1 MKMKLSVMSLSLAL
15 SLSILPGALQAAAE
29 PLTPLAVGA
38 CEEPALPEVPLA
50 PVELSHCTAHANC
63 EYGSDATC
71 SGSCPADSQD
81 QNCSI
86 GQAGWA
92 ECGGVK
98 TFCQFG
104 CSDCH
109 CTVGQN
115 WMCPIGKTCQRTLC
129 TGNETYNGQCF

>member
-1 MKMKLSVMSLSLAL
+1 MKISFILTSLVLSLAIRPGTL
-15 SLSILPGALQAAAE
+15 EAEVAPLPLPAA
-29 PLTPLAVGA
+29 GA
-38 CEEPALPEVPLA
+38 CEEPTILEDPMA
-50 PVELSHCTAHANC
+50 PVALSHCTAHANC

-81 QNCSI
+81 QNCSL

-109 CTVGQN
+109 CTVGQD
-115 WMCPIGKTCQRTLC
+115 WMCPSGKTCQRTLC
-129 TGNETYNGQCF
+129 TGNPTYNGQCL